1 MLYTFFSVDEQP
13 TILLH
18 AQSAFLDGMRN
29 SVFYLDIS
37 WTRTDADAHYR
48 SLFWLVNVFL
58 SARHL
63 KESTSQQNL

>member
-1 MLYTFFSVDEQP
+1 MLYTLFSVNEQP

-29 SVFYLDIS
+29 SAFYRNLP

-63 KESTSQQNL
+63 KDSTSQRNL